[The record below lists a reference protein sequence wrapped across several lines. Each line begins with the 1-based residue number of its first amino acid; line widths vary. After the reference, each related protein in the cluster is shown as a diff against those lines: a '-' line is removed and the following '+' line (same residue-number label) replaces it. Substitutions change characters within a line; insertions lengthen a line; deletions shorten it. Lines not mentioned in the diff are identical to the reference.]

1 MKVDQRVLYTQT
13 ILRRSA
19 LNKYKTVLLECNQ
32 SVKDITGDKWTLGYL
47 KDLFTEDFYNWDK
60 SDGLAYDGDAYLVME
75 KYVNFDKD
83 IWFELGKCM
92 WRKHRSVF
100 QDHLKYICNDI
111 VKPFCVG
118 IICCYEHVQEIH
130 DPEKHLPPT

>member
-1 MKVDQRVLYTQT
+1 
-13 ILRRSA
+13 
-19 LNKYKTVLLECNQ
+19 
-32 SVKDITGDKWTLGYL
+32 
-47 KDLFTEDFYNWDK
+47 
-60 SDGLAYDGDAYLVME
+60 ME
-75 KYVNFDKD
+75 KWVNFEKD

-92 WRKHRSVF
+92 WSKHRGVF

-130 DPEKHLPPT
+130 DPEKHLPQTSMKGKSFETDSWKVWYK